1 MSNSRVSLSGSK
13 ITHMISRVGLVFG
26 LFPLLALVEGI
37 RLGEDPAPFFR
48 DVGPFILSLLLVCYV
63 SYSYRMVVERESGSG
78 MVIFSRQ
85 ILHSSIRFRKRE
97 FGIDQ
102 LDVRQITM
110 GGGEDS
116 QPTDY
121 TTVVV
126 DGKDFFTYIGHRRK
140 ILKAIPELS
149 KKLQSPN
156 VSLTMRKKRAK
167 KMNTGNPTLKTS
179 GSDRTGLKAAPESQK
194 TGTSHMMGH
203 PQKWRQSTKITTEL
217 IEEME
222 PFLWTSTSTNGV
234 SLRDSGLPNKRKSGG
249 INKHLLGIKGRY

>member
-1 MSNSRVSLSGSK
+1 MSNSRVSLPGSK
-13 ITHMISRVGLVFG
+13 ITHMLSRVSLVFG

-37 RLGEDPAPFFR
+37 RLGEDLAPFFR

-116 QPTDY
+116 
-121 TTVVV
+121 
-126 DGKDFFTYIGHRRK
+126 
-140 ILKAIPELS
+140 
-149 KKLQSPN
+149 
-156 VSLTMRKKRAK
+156 
-167 KMNTGNPTLKTS
+167 
-179 GSDRTGLKAAPESQK
+179 
-194 TGTSHMMGH
+194 
-203 PQKWRQSTKITTEL
+203 
-217 IEEME
+217 
-222 PFLWTSTSTNGV
+222 
-234 SLRDSGLPNKRKSGG
+234 
-249 INKHLLGIKGRY
+249 

>member
-37 RLGEDPAPFFR
+37 RLGEDLAPFFR
-48 DVGPFILSLLLVCYV
+48 DVGPFILSLLLVSYV
-63 SYSYRMVVERESGSG
+63 SYSYRMVVERESDSG

-126 DGKDFFTYIGHRRK
+126 DGKDFFTYIGHKRK
-140 ILKAIPELS
+140 ILKAIPELN
-149 KKLQSPN
+149 KKLQIPD
-156 VSLTMRKKRAK
+156 VSLTMRKKEGKENEHRESHSKDVWVGPDGTESGPGVPEDWYLSYDGPAPK
-167 KMNTGNPTLKTS
+167 VEAVYEDNYGVDRGNGAIPV
-179 GSDRTGLKAAPESQK
+179 D
-194 TGTSHMMGH
+194 
-203 PQKWRQSTKITTEL
+203 
-217 IEEME
+217 
-222 PFLWTSTSTNGV
+222 FY
-234 SLRDSGLPNKRKSGG
+234 
-249 INKHLLGIKGRY
+249 INKWGVPEGYGPTKQEEIWWDQ

>member
-1 MSNSRVSLSGSK
+1 MSNSRVSLPGSK
-13 ITHMISRVGLVFG
+13 ITHMLSRVSLGFG

-37 RLGEDPAPFFR
+37 RLGEDLAPFFR

-116 QPTDY
+116 
-121 TTVVV
+121 
-126 DGKDFFTYIGHRRK
+126 
-140 ILKAIPELS
+140 
-149 KKLQSPN
+149 
-156 VSLTMRKKRAK
+156 
-167 KMNTGNPTLKTS
+167 
-179 GSDRTGLKAAPESQK
+179 
-194 TGTSHMMGH
+194 
-203 PQKWRQSTKITTEL
+203 
-217 IEEME
+217 
-222 PFLWTSTSTNGV
+222 
-234 SLRDSGLPNKRKSGG
+234 
-249 INKHLLGIKGRY
+249 

>member
-1 MSNSRVSLSGSK
+1 MSNSRVSLPGSK
-13 ITHMISRVGLVFG
+13 ITHMLSRVSLAFG

-37 RLGEDPAPFFR
+37 RLGEDLAPFFR

-116 QPTDY
+116 SPTDY

-126 DGKDFFTYIGHRRK
+126 DGKDFFTYIGHKRK
-140 ILKAIPELS
+140 ILKAIPELN
-149 KKLQSPN
+149 KKLQIPD
-156 VSLTMRKKRAK
+156 VSLTMRKKEGEENEPRESHSKDVWVGPDGTESGPGVPEDWYLSYDGPAPK
-167 KMNTGNPTLKTS
+167 VEAVYEDNYGVDRGNGAIPV
-179 GSDRTGLKAAPESQK
+179 D
-194 TGTSHMMGH
+194 
-203 PQKWRQSTKITTEL
+203 
-217 IEEME
+217 
-222 PFLWTSTSTNGV
+222 FY
-234 SLRDSGLPNKRKSGG
+234 
-249 INKHLLGIKGRY
+249 INKWGVPEGFGPTKQEEIWWDQ

>member
-13 ITHMISRVGLVFG
+13 ITHMLSRVSLAFG

-37 RLGEDPAPFFR
+37 RLGEDLAPFFR
-48 DVGPFILSLLLVCYV
+48 DVGPFILSLLLVSYV
-63 SYSYRMVVERESGSG
+63 SYSYRMVVERESDSG

-116 QPTDY
+116 SPTDY

-126 DGKDFFTYIGHRRK
+126 DGKDFFTYIGHKRK
-140 ILKAIPELS
+140 ILKAIPELN
-149 KKLQSPN
+149 KKLQIPD
-156 VSLTMRKKRAK
+156 VSLTMRKKEGEENEHRESHSKDVWVGPDGTESGPGVPEDWYLSYDGPAPK
-167 KMNTGNPTLKTS
+167 VEAVYEDNYGVDRGNGAIPV
-179 GSDRTGLKAAPESQK
+179 D
-194 TGTSHMMGH
+194 
-203 PQKWRQSTKITTEL
+203 
-217 IEEME
+217 
-222 PFLWTSTSTNGV
+222 FY
-234 SLRDSGLPNKRKSGG
+234 
-249 INKHLLGIKGRY
+249 INKWGVPEGYGPTKQEEIWWDQ

>member
-13 ITHMISRVGLVFG
+13 ITHMLSRVSLVFG

-37 RLGEDPAPFFR
+37 RLGEDLAPFFR

-63 SYSYRMVVERESGSG
+63 SYSYRMVVERESDSG

-116 QPTDY
+116 SPTDY

-126 DGKDFFTYIGHRRK
+126 DGKDFFTYIGHKRK
-140 ILKAIPELS
+140 ILKAIPELN
-149 KKLQSPN
+149 KKLQIPD
-156 VSLTMRKKRAK
+156 VSLTMRKKEGEENEHRESHSKDVWVGPDGTESGPGVPEDWYLSYDGPAPK
-167 KMNTGNPTLKTS
+167 VEAVYEDNYGVDRGNGAIPV
-179 GSDRTGLKAAPESQK
+179 D
-194 TGTSHMMGH
+194 
-203 PQKWRQSTKITTEL
+203 
-217 IEEME
+217 
-222 PFLWTSTSTNGV
+222 FY
-234 SLRDSGLPNKRKSGG
+234 
-249 INKHLLGIKGRY
+249 INKWGVPEGYGPTKQEEIWWDQ